1 MATVGL
7 KCPECGSLDIVDDE
21 HYSQPQLVCADCGAV
36 VSEGL
41 LTTTRS
47 EETQGTDVRYS
58 NSTEVDKK
66 PCRNLING
74 IHRVRALCRILRLT
88 FLMEETAETHFK
100 QAYEHPNFIRVSLQ
114 KKEVLAG
121 CCVLATCR
129 QHSWPIAMGT
139 ICCLLEANPRLI
151 GVVYQEMVKT
161 LKIEAPPTSI
171 INLLETHCQAYK
183 LSPQHVHEELSESSK
198 DLTKRAAVLLELAAD
213 AWLVTGRQPIPILTA
228 SIFLAWQSLKPTQ
241 TRLKYTLARFC
252 QMAKVT
258 KSSIAPKR
266 VTELKEVL
274 CKLGQELPWLR
285 GDEVTPQT
293 VIQMV
298 DDILNHRL
306 TLLRRALSSHEE
318 ALASESILPPSLE
331 DSLPGSHT
339 NTTCLEGAILSQTP
353 GQTPKEPFVGEPDT
367 GSVQQQGDVDLTYTV
382 VMEGLPHTGP
392 GTDSQH
398 SQPSVPNSG
407 KRSLFEPPSV
417 RYAKIRRVQVPVVEV
432 TGDEEISDSEID
444 SYIRTP
450 QEIRDYVEAKEA
462 LASSDD
468 EL

>member
-318 ALASESILPPSLE
+318 ALASES
-331 DSLPGSHT
+331 
-339 NTTCLEGAILSQTP
+339 
-353 GQTPKEPFVGEPDT
+353 PDT
-367 GSVQQQGDVDLTYTV
+367 GSVQQQGD
-382 VMEGLPHTGP
+382 
-392 GTDSQH
+392 H

>member
-1 MATVGL
+1 MAAVGL

-47 EETQGTDVRYS
+47 EELQGTDVRYS
-58 NSTEVDKK
+58 NSTEVNKQ
-66 PCRNLING
+66 PCRNQIKG
-74 IHRVRALCRILRLT
+74 IHRVRALCRILRLS
-88 FLMEETAETHFK
+88 FVMEETAENYFK
-100 QAYEHPNFIRVSLQ
+100 QAYEHPSFIRVSLQ

-121 CCVLATCR
+121 CCILATCR
-129 QHSWPIAMGT
+129 QHSWPITMGT
-139 ICCLLEANPRLI
+139 MTCLLEANPKLM
-151 GVVYQEMVKT
+151 GVVYQEMVKA
-161 LKIEAPPTSI
+161 LKIEAPPTSVI
-171 INLLETHCQAYK
+171 DLLETHCQAYK

-213 AWLVTGRQPIPILTA
+213 AWLVTGRQPVPILTA
-228 SIFLAWQSLKPTQ
+228 SIYLAWQSLKPTQ

-252 QMAKVT
+252 QMAKVA

-285 GDEVTPQT
+285 GSEMTPQT
-293 VIQMV
+293 VVQMV
-298 DDILNHRL
+298 DDILNYRL
-306 TLLRRALSSHEE
+306 TLLRKALKSHEA
-318 ALASESILPPSLE
+318 ALASESELPPSLE
-331 DSLPGSHT
+331 DTQPGPRDDAPSLDAT
-339 NTTCLEGAILSQTP
+339 ASQ
-353 GQTPKEPFVGEPDT
+353 PDAE
-367 GSVQQQGDVDLTYTV
+367 SAQQPQQDVDLTCTV
-382 VMEGLPHTGP
+382 VMGGLSRAGSGQVST
-392 GTDSQH
+392 
-398 SQPSVPNSG
+398 PS

-417 RYAKIRRVQVPVVEV
+417 THAKIRRVQLPVKEV

-450 QEIRDYVEAKEA
+450 QEMRDYAEAKEA
-462 LASSDD
+462 LSSS
-468 EL
+468 EEEF